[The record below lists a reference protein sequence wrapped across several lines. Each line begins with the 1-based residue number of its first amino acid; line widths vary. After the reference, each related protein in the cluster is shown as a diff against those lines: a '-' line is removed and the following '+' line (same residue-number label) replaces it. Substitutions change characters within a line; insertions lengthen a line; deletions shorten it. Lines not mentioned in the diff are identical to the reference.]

1 MEELRA
7 EGLCKRFLR
16 GKREV
21 KVLQDAS
28 LCLGRGELAFLTGES
43 GSGKTTLLKMLAG
56 LLKPDGGRVLVNGRD
71 SAALT
76 EDERC
81 DLRQRVVSYL
91 PQQLGLLEALTAVQN
106 VALPAMFSGDKA
118 QCKEL
123 YSRATALL
131 DRTGALAL
139 RDACPAE
146 LSGGETKRVLLA
158 RALMTA
164 PRFLLADE
172 PTADLDRESAA
183 DFLRLFAALRA
194 QGTGVLVVTHDWSQ
208 LRAADRVLQLRD
220 GTVRDV
226 TEEIGTSG

>member
-28 LCLGRGELAFLTGES
+28 LCLGRGELVFLTGES
-43 GSGKTTLLKMLAG
+43 GSGKTTLLKILAG
-56 LLKPDGGRVLVNGRD
+56 LLKPDDGRVLVNGRD
-71 SAALT
+71 SAAFT
-76 EDERC
+76 EDECC

-183 DFLRLFAALRA
+183 DFLRLFAALWA

-220 GTVRDV
+220 GEVRDV